1 MPDAHDP
8 DPTPAA
14 PTGAPAAVRALVK
27 ARLLRATLGEHAA
40 ARPLLDGRYRL
51 VREIGRGATG
61 TVWEGVH
68 DTLRRPVAIKLLR
81 GSGAPDASARLLREA
96 IAASSIGHE
105 HIVDV
110 IDFGVDAQDQAYLV
124 MELLVGESLAA
135 WLERHR
141 SMPASEAIE
150 VLLELAD
157 TLAAAH
163 HAGIVHRDVKP
174 ANVFLVRGAD
184 GRRHC
189 KLLDFGL
196 CKPMASGSTD
206 LTVTADGSVL
216 GTPTYMAPEQIRGDE
231 VDPRVDVYALGCV
244 AYELVVGQPPFV
256 GSKAAVF
263 EAHLRAAVPRASQ
276 LPAALADA
284 IDRALAKAPG
294 DRFADMSGF
303 AAALRAALRPR
314 EEATATVP
322 AIPRPRRR
330 ALPWFGA
337 AATLAIAASAGLRR
351 PADAPTIEAPVPSI
365 ATIEPAAAP
374 VTLPTASAPS
384 AARGATPIAAVA
396 VGPTPTVPQKPSRR
410 RAAPRTKPPVEVA
423 PAEPAEKPPA
433 PALVDGIR
441 DPFADR

>member
-1 MPDAHDP
+1 MPDEHDP

-14 PTGAPAAVRALVK
+14 PTGAPAAVRELVK

-81 GSGAPDASARLLREA
+81 GSGAPDAAARLLREA

-110 IDFGVDAQDQAYLV
+110 IDFGVDAEGQAYLV

-163 HAGIVHRDVKP
+163 RVGIVHRDVKP

-196 CKPMASGSTD
+196 CKPLASGSTD
-206 LTVTADGSVL
+206 LTVTADGSIL

-231 VDPRVDVYALGCV
+231 VDPRVDLYALGCV
-244 AYELVVGQPPFV
+244 AYELVVGRPPFV

-263 EAHLRAAVPRASQ
+263 EAHLRAAVPRASGV
-276 LPAALADA
+276 PAELAAA
-284 IDRALAKAPG
+284 IERAMAKAPG
-294 DRFADMSGF
+294 DRFADMTGF
-303 AAALRAALRPR
+303 AAALRPRAQATAAPPPLRARRRPLAWSGAVAVLAIATTVSLRPR
-314 EEATATVP
+314 ADAPATATPTPSIVAIEAP
-322 AIPRPRRR
+322 ATPVALPSAVAPEATRGAAPIPTAALQPEPAMPTTPPRRR
-330 ALPWFGA
+330 P
-337 AATLAIAASAGLRR
+337 AT
-351 PADAPTIEAPVPSI
+351 
-365 ATIEPAAAP
+365 
-374 VTLPTASAPS
+374 
-384 AARGATPIAAVA
+384 
-396 VGPTPTVPQKPSRR
+396 
-410 RAAPRTKPPVEVA
+410 RAKPRTTVVPVE
-423 PAEPAEKPPA
+423 PPPDPPA

-441 DPFADR
+441 DPFAGR

>member
-1 MPDAHDP
+1 MPDEHDP

-14 PTGAPAAVRALVK
+14 PTGAPAAVRELVK
-27 ARLLRATLGEHAA
+27 ARLLQATLGEHAA

-61 TVWEGVH
+61 TVWEGGH

-81 GSGAPDASARLLREA
+81 GSAAPDAAARLLREA

-110 IDFGVDAQDQAYLV
+110 IDFGVDAEGQAYLV

-141 SMPASEAIE
+141 RMPASEAIE

-163 HAGIVHRDVKP
+163 RVGIVHRDVKP

-196 CKPMASGSTD
+196 CKPLASGSTD
-206 LTVTADGSVL
+206 LTVTADGSIL

-231 VDPRVDVYALGCV
+231 VDPRVDLYALGCV
-244 AYELVVGQPPFV
+244 AYELVVGRPPFV

-263 EAHLRAAVPRASQ
+263 EAHLRAAVPRAAEV
-276 LPAALADA
+276 PAELAAA
-284 IDRALAKAPG
+284 IERAMAKAPG
-294 DRFADMSGF
+294 DRFADITGF
-303 AAALRAALRPR
+303 AAALRAALRPGDG
-314 EEATATVP
+314 AAAAP
-322 AIPRPRRR
+322 MPRPRWR
-330 ALPWFGA
+330 ALAWIGA
-337 AATLAIAASAGLRR
+337 AAAVAIAGAGVR
-351 PADAPTIEAPVPSI
+351 PSTDAPAIVAAAPSAV
-365 ATIEPAAAP
+365 AIEPAVAP
-374 VTLPTASAPS
+374 VTLPAAPIPS
-384 AARGATPIAAVA
+384 AVRRATPSTTVA
-396 VGPTPTVPQKPSRR
+396 IEPAPKVPPKPSRR
-410 RAAPRTKPPVEVA
+410 RATPRAKPSVDIPPVEPA
-423 PAEPAEKPPA
+423 PKAPA